1 MSEHDDLPQP
11 AEPEV
16 AETVTDAAPKR
27 RKPAKTEPETVA
39 YRVVKASIAP
49 HGGARDAI
57 VRPGEIVH
65 LTKEQA
71 KHYNL
76 LGFLA
81 PIIED

>member
-11 AEPEV
+11 AEPET
-16 AETVTDAAPKR
+16 AEATEAAPKR
-27 RKPAKTEPETVA
+27 RKSTKTEPETVA

-71 KHYNL
+71 KHYNM